1 MKNLLIWLAFGSN
14 NCLVILPVK
23 KDNNQ
28 VFGNRLLILF
38 QHCSVLV
45 LANSK
50 ESENWRGSRMAPS
63 ASADGLTLTNENKVY
78 SFECETS
85 IPCKWQKMDYET
97 KIFRKSHLMF
107 IVPSE
112 LVQECKGQFPGWYF
126 FLFFVRFLGELRIP
140 KIACQI
146 YWHLNRINLQ

>member
-1 MKNLLIWLAFGSN
+1 MKNLLICLATWLGSN
-14 NCLVILPVK
+14 NWGVILPSK

-38 QHCSVLV
+38 QHCSVLI

-50 ESENWRGSRMAPS
+50 ESRNWTGSRMAPS

-85 IPCKWQKMDYET
+85 IPCKWRKMNYET

-107 IVPSE
+107 IVPSV
-112 LVQECKGQFPGWYF
+112 LVQQCKGQFSG
-126 FLFFVRFLGELRIP
+126 
-140 KIACQI
+140 
-146 YWHLNRINLQ
+146 